1 VSRLLR
7 IALAAAAIA
16 ALPLHATAGG
26 YGKTTWGMTAEQVK
40 KLYPAGTREA
50 EPDGTVSYFVLQTV
64 EGLKA
69 VVGFTFEHG
78 RLTYVAV
85 RFPMPGTPI
94 DMKAPRYAIPTNER
108 AQGIASML
116 RKALEARYGAP
127 FVDGEKGEL
136 ASNPHVKAAWVTP
149 DGGTM
154 LTLDFQPMPDGPF
167 TSVGVSYGEWVPKD
181 AGPAGTKK

>member
-1 VSRLLR
+1 LPRLPR
-7 IALAAAAIA
+7 IALAAAALAI
-16 ALPLHATAGG
+16 LPVQATAAG
-26 YGKTTWGMTAEQVK
+26 YGKTTWGMTEAKVK
-40 KLYPAGTREA
+40 KIHPAGTREA
-50 EPDGTVSYFVLQTV
+50 EPDGTVSYFVLQKV
-64 EGLKA
+64 EGLDA

-108 AQGIASML
+108 ARSILSML
-116 RKALEARYGAP
+116 RKSLEARYGAP
-127 FVDGEKGEL
+127 FADAERGEL
-136 ASNPHVKAAWVTP
+136 ASSPFVKAAWVTP

-167 TSVGVSYGEWVPKD
+167 TSVGVSYGEWVPKE
-181 AGPAGTKK
+181 AAPAGAKK